1 MVRECV
7 GVPGALVVRL
17 AGHGSRSFVD
27 AGRVHPV
34 GLVAPPM
41 IEMADLM
48 SADRVLVGLRAA
60 SKRQLLQEL
69 AEEAAATCGL
79 DASVVLDALMQREKL
94 GSTAVG
100 EGIAIPH
107 AKVPGL
113 PKLIGFFAR
122 LARPVDFDALD
133 DKPVDLVFLLL
144 APEGGSAE
152 HLKALAR
159 IARILR
165 DPAMCAR
172 LRQAA
177 NADRAYAVLTG
188 QPESHAA

>member
-1 MVRECV
+1 
-7 GVPGALVVRL
+7 
-17 AGHGSRSFVD
+17 
-27 AGRVHPV
+27 
-34 GLVAPPM
+34 M
-41 IEMADLM
+41 IEIADLI

-60 SKRQLLQEL
+60 SKRQLLQDL
-69 AEEAAATCGL
+69 AEDAAAACGL
-79 DASVVLDALMQREKL
+79 DASVVLDALIQREKL
-94 GSTAVG
+94 GTTAVG
-100 EGIAIPH
+100 DGIAIPH

-113 PKLIGFFAR
+113 PKLVGFFAR

-133 DKPVDLVFLLL
+133 DKPVDLIFLLL

-172 LRQAA
+172 LRQAPT
-177 NADRAYAVLTG
+177 ADRAYAVLTG

>member
-1 MVRECV
+1 
-7 GVPGALVVRL
+7 
-17 AGHGSRSFVD
+17 
-27 AGRVHPV
+27 
-34 GLVAPPM
+34 M
-41 IEMADLM
+41 IEMADLI

-69 AEEAAATCGL
+69 AEDAAAACGL
-79 DASVVLDALMQREKL
+79 DASTVLDALIQREKL
-94 GSTAVG
+94 GTTAVG
-100 EGIAIPH
+100 DGIAIPH

-113 PKLIGFFAR
+113 PKLVGFFAR

-133 DKPVDLVFLLL
+133 DKPVDLIFLLL

-172 LRQAA
+172 LRHAP